1 MVKFVKIN
9 QLSLV
14 VLFLMFAYHYGI
26 TLFTWYNTL
35 NNPRSDALRYF
46 VDAQKASSWFSLFG
60 LSTTFVR
67 FLNYPFIK
75 WLGFNYLSLAL
86 LYSSL
91 SFFSYFKLWAI
102 ARKLNPNK
110 LKFSL
115 QEAMLLFFLFLPSF
129 HMWTSAVGKDTL
141 VFFLT
146 TSVLGLVIDKKS
158 KIVSYVP
165 YLCLALFIR
174 PYLPIFLFAAF
185 GIIYLMKYFN
195 NARKVF
201 ISLFI
206 LVFGSISVIIV
217 LNKLDI
223 DPLTYFET
231 QLNFVSR
238 YSNYK
243 KEIVGGSYI
252 DPNTLSITERIFA
265 FLYRPIFY
273 DAQNISQIYISVEN
287 LCFIFATTWLLARCC
302 LKSIKS
308 SFAVKLMS
316 LYVIIFVL
324 VKSYSIYNL
333 GLANRQK
340 FQIYPILIFLIYYY
354 LGYKKRNEA
363 MF

>member
-1 MVKFVKIN
+1 VT
-9 QLSLV
+9 QTPPTD
-14 VLFLMFAYHYGI
+14 AYVYY
-26 TLFTWYNTL
+26 L
-35 NNPRSDALRYF
+35 
-46 VDAQKASSWFSLFG
+46 KAESATSWFSLFG
-60 LSTTFVR
+60 LSTTFIR

-91 SFFSYFKLWAI
+91 SFFSYFKLWTI

-115 QEAMLLFFLFLPSF
+115 QEVILLFFLFLPSF

-141 VFFLT
+141 VFYLT
-146 TSVLGLVIDKKS
+146 TSVLGLAIDKKS
-158 KIVSYVP
+158 KIVSYIP

-174 PYLPIFLFAAF
+174 PYLPIFLFSAF
-185 GIIYLMKYFN
+185 GIIYFMRYFN

-201 ISLFI
+201 ILLFI
-206 LVFGSISVIIV
+206 LVFGSISAIIV

-223 DPLTYFET
+223 DPLTHFET
-231 QLNFVSR
+231 QLNFVSK

-243 KEIVGGSYI
+243 KEKIGGSYI
-252 DPNTLSITERIFA
+252 DPSTLSVTERIFA
-265 FLYRPIFY
+265 FLYRPFFY
-273 DAQNISQIYISVEN
+273 DAQKISHMYISVEN
-287 LCFIFATTWLLARCC
+287 LCLFCVTIWLLVVYRVRSF
-302 LKSIKS
+302 KP

-340 FQIYPILIFLIYYY
+340 FQVYPILIFLIYYY